1 MKMKKLVIAAI
12 CAVGV
17 FALSG
22 CGDNVALTNEQN
34 DIIAEYVA
42 GALLMHSYDN
52 EWKYTKLNSA
62 QDAGYSTQKALKA
75 ELNAAS
81 STGNAQTTAAGA
93 VSGTTASGTATA
105 ASAATGA
112 GTTATTTTAK
122 SLSEALGLSGV
133 TVSYKDVSIG
143 DRYPTDAYAVCVP
156 ADSGCKVVAVEFT
169 IKNNG
174 ASPITATT
182 RSSAVTMKLKLGSG
196 SYNQYKSMLKNDI
209 CGLDGVSI
217 AAGESYTAVAVF
229 QVPSDSAVKSSDMKL
244 EVFSGSQTVENISLQ

>member
-81 STGNAQTTAAGA
+81 STGNEQTTAAGA

-112 GTTATTTTAK
+112 GTTAK

-217 AAGESYTAVAVF
+217 VAGESYTAVAVF

-244 EVFSGSQTVENISLQ
+244 EVLSGSQTVENISLQ

>member
-93 VSGTTASGTATA
+93 VSGTTALGTATA

-112 GTTATTTTAK
+112 GTTAK

-133 TVSYKDVSIG
+133 TVSY
-143 DRYPTDAYAVCVP
+143 
-156 ADSGCKVVAVEFT
+156 KVVAVEFT

-196 SYNQYKSMLKNDI
+196 SYNQYKSMMKNDI
-209 CGLDGVSI
+209 CGFDGVSI

-244 EVFSGSQTVENISLQ
+244 EVLSGSQTVENISLQ

>member
-1 MKMKKLVIAAI
+1 MKKLVIATI

-22 CGDNVALTNEQN
+22 CGDSVTLTNEQN
-34 DIIAEYVA
+34 DMVAEYVA

-52 EWKYTKLNSA
+52 EWKYTKLNNA

-75 ELNAAS
+75 ELNATTAA
-81 STGNAQTTAAGA
+81 GNAQTAAAG
-93 VSGTTASGTATA
+93 VITGTTASGTTTATSA
-105 ASAATGA
+105 AATGA
-112 GTTATTTTAK
+112 GTTATTTTAA

-174 ASPITATT
+174 ASPVTATT
-182 RSSAVTMKLKLGSG
+182 KSSAVTMKLKLGSG

-217 AAGESYTAVAVF
+217 AAGESYTASAVF

-244 EVFSGSQTVENISLQ
+244 EVLSGSQTVETISLQ

>member
-93 VSGTTASGTATA
+93 VSGL
-105 ASAATGA
+105 
-112 GTTATTTTAK
+112 
-122 SLSEALGLSGV
+122 SL
-133 TVSYKDVSIG
+133 IH
-143 DRYPTDAYAVCVP
+143 
-156 ADSGCKVVAVEFT
+156 
-169 IKNNG
+169 I
-174 ASPITATT
+174 
-182 RSSAVTMKLKLGSG
+182 
-196 SYNQYKSMLKNDI
+196 
-209 CGLDGVSI
+209 
-217 AAGESYTAVAVF
+217 
-229 QVPSDSAVKSSDMKL
+229 
-244 EVFSGSQTVENISLQ
+244 